1 MEIIYENSFILIK
14 HDDKQNLV
22 IDKWKKETDSMTD
35 DEYRATAEIQVKML
49 EELNPKNWVVDMSQ
63 LGFSLVPNTQEWA
76 DTVLFPRI
84 LKAGIKKIAF
94 IISPDIFAQI
104 SVEQLMDEK
113 NVKTSEFEICYFDSE
128 SEALVW
134 F

>member
-1 MEIIYENSFILIK
+1 MEIIFENQFILIK
-14 HDDKQNLV
+14 RDAKQSLV
-22 IDKWKKETDSMTD
+22 IDQWKQETVLMTD
-35 DEYRATAEIQVKML
+35 AQYRATAEEQVKNL
-49 EELNPKNWVVDMSQ
+49 ENLNPKNWVVNMSQ
-63 LGFSLVPNTQEWA
+63 LGFALVPKTQEWA
-76 DTVLFPRI
+76 DTILFPRI

-113 NVKTSEFEICYFDSE
+113 NVKTAEFEIHYFDTE
-128 SEALVW
+128 SEALAW